1 MQEINGGDVMDY
13 LIVLTVFVIVYTG
26 YIIILKKK

>member
-1 MQEINGGDVMDY
+1 MDY

-26 YIIILKKK
+26 YIIILKKEVIAQNFQ